1 MKRKIFLIAVL
12 LMGLILA
19 GCKSGGQEQAKI
31 IGEVNGDKI
40 SQAEFDQHLK
50 ILKITYEQQVFGGT
64 GKLDE
69 SKDKETIKRLE
80 EQTFKEMV
88 LQKILW
94 QQAKEQGI
102 KVSDSEVDKIM
113 KQQDYK
119 TFLAESGLEEKY
131 FRQEMKTQILYWK
144 LHDKITAKTTVS
156 DEEAQAYYKENTS
169 KYNEEGG
176 IQISHIL
183 VDTEKEAR
191 DILAKLNNGADFAE
205 MAQQYSNCPSK
216 NQGGDLGLV
225 NEGSNFVP
233 EFQEAAL
240 KLQPGELTKESVK
253 TEHGYHIIKAGEK
266 KEAKSKSFDEAKNS
280 VIADLKSEKKDK
292 AFDQYLNNLYEKAEI
307 KDLRK

>member
-1 MKRKIFLIAVL
+1 VNKKILLITVL
-12 LMGLILA
+12 IMGLVLA
-19 GCKSGGQEQAKI
+19 GCKSSGQEQAKI

-69 SKDKETIKRLE
+69 SKDKETIERLE

-102 KVSDSEVDKIM
+102 KVSDSEVDKIIE
-113 KQQDYK
+113 QQDYK
-119 TFLAESGLEEKY
+119 KFLEESGLEEKH

-144 LHDKITAKTTVS
+144 LHDKVTAKTTVN
-156 DEEAQAYYKENTS
+156 DEEAKAYYEENIN

-183 VDTEKEAR
+183 VAAEKEAR
-191 DILAKLNNGADFAE
+191 DILAKLNDGADFAE
-205 MAQQYSNCPSK
+205 MARQYSNCPSK
-216 NQGGDLGLV
+216 NQGGDLGVV
-225 NEGSNFVP
+225 NENSNFVP

-240 KLQPGELTKESVK
+240 KLQPGELTKEPVK
-253 TEHGYHIIKAGEK
+253 TEHGYHLIKAGDK
-266 KEAKSKSFDEAKNS
+266 KEAQNKSFEEVKNS
-280 VIADLKSEKKDK
+280 VMADLNNEKKDK
-292 AFDQYLNNLYEKAEI
+292 AYNDYLNNLYEKAEI

>member
-1 MKRKIFLIAVL
+1 MKRKTLLIAVL

-19 GCKSGGQEQAKI
+19 GCNSGGQEQAQS

-69 SKDKETIKRLE
+69 SKDKETIERLE

-102 KVSDSEVDKIM
+102 KVSDSEVDKIIE
-113 KQQDYK
+113 QQDYK
-119 TFLAESGLEEKY
+119 KFLEESGLEEKH

-144 LHDKITAKTTVS
+144 LHDKVTAKTTVN
-156 DEEAQAYYKENTS
+156 DEEAKAYYEENIN

-183 VDTEKEAR
+183 VAAEKEAR
-191 DILAKLNNGADFAE
+191 DILAKLNDGADFAE
-205 MAQQYSNCPSK
+205 MARQYSNCPSK
-216 NQGGDLGLV
+216 NQGGDLGVV
-225 NEGSNFVP
+225 NENSNFVP

-240 KLQPGELTKESVK
+240 KLQPGELTKEPVK
-253 TEHGYHIIKAGEK
+253 TEHGYHLIKAGDK
-266 KEAKSKSFDEAKNS
+266 KEAQNKSFEEVKNS
-280 VIADLKSEKKDK
+280 VMADLNNEKKDK
-292 AFDQYLNNLYEKAEI
+292 AYNDYLNNLYEKAEI

>member
-1 MKRKIFLIAVL
+1 MNRKIFLIALL
-12 LMGLILA
+12 LMGLLLV
-19 GCKSGGQEQAKI
+19 GCKSGAEEQAKF

-40 SQAEFDQHLK
+40 SQTEFDQHLK
-50 ILKITYEQQVFGGT
+50 ILKLTYEQQIFGGT

-69 SKDKETIKRLE
+69 SKDQEIIKKLE

-94 QQAKEQGI
+94 QQAKEHSI
-102 KVSDSEVDKIM
+102 KVSDSEVDKIL
-113 KQQDYK
+113 KQQDYTK
-119 TFLAESGLEEKY
+119 FLEESGLEEKY

-144 LHDKITAKTTVS
+144 LHDKVTAKTTVS
-156 DEEAQAYYKENTS
+156 DEEAKAYYEENTS
-169 KYNEEGG
+169 KYSEEDG

-183 VDTEKEAR
+183 VATEKEAG

-205 MAQQYSNCPSK
+205 MARQFSNCPSK

-240 KLQPGELTKESVK
+240 KLQPGELTKEPVK
-253 TEHGYHIIKAGEK
+253 TEHGYHLIKAGDK
-266 KEAKSKSFDEAKNS
+266 QEARTPSFEEVKNS
-280 VIADLKSEKKDK
+280 VVTDLKNEKKDK
-292 AFDQYLNNLYEKAEI
+292 AFEDYLKDLNEKADI
-307 KDLRK
+307 KDFRK